1 MGQAELEVQLRV
13 WKDLA
18 ISKQVMMGTATDAL
32 GLDPECSTDELKK
45 ALDKAI
51 KEGIEADV
59 RIKSSQERASIAVAE
74 MERRM
79 ESSQKALAAAQ
90 EAKDDAKSALGV
102 AEQKL
107 ADGSVAFAK
116 EQKKIKKQLAE
127 NRKSLKAINVALA
140 DTPENVIKKLRA
152 LKKQKYDEAEA
163 RRRAESDSRSLRKE
177 KQDLEQRLTKV
188 ESTLE
193 DGVKVVANYRDSH
206 KLCKTLHEQLSPI
219 IEDANVLPDIP
230 ELDEQ
235 LLEHIEQAVKNSEEK

>member
-18 ISKQVMMGTATDAL
+18 ISKQVMMGAATDAL

-59 RIKSSQERASIAVAE
+59 RIKSSQERAAIAVAE

-79 ESSQKALAAAQ
+79 EGSQKTLAAAQ
-90 EAKDDAKSALGV
+90 ETKDDALSALGV

-107 ADGSVAFAK
+107 ADGSAAFAK

-127 NRKSLKAINVALA
+127 NRKSLKAVNIALA

-152 LKKQKYDEAEA
+152 LKKQKFDEAEA

-177 KQDLEQRLTKV
+177 KQDLEQRLTKA

-193 DGVKVVANYRDSH
+193 DGVKVVAHYRDSH

-219 IEDANVLPDIP
+219 IEDANDLPDIP

-235 LLEHIEQAVKNSEEK
+235 LLEQIEQAVKNTEEQ